1 MAGVRDEDRVTVYL
15 AHLARTGR
23 KLQSMRAAGM
33 RPAAATEL
41 RKADP
46 AFSLLEGEALARY
59 GELLEAEA
67 HRRGV
72 EGWDE
77 PVFFKGEVC
86 GHVRRHSDRLLEL
99 ALKKNVPEWRD
110 KLSVDAKL
118 TGGVLVVGP
127 PAASPE
133 DWARDHSPPA

>member
-1 MAGVRDEDRVTVYL
+1 MANVDKVPTYLDE
-15 AHLARTGR
+15 LARTGR
-23 KLQSMRAAGM
+23 KLASMAKAKL
-33 RPAAATEL
+33 RPAAVTEL

-46 AFSLLEGEALARY
+46 EFQALEAEALQRY
-59 GELLEAEA
+59 GELLEQEA

-77 PVFFKGEVC
+77 PVFFKGDVC

-127 PAASPE
+127 PVSPE
-133 DWARDHSPPA
+133 EWEKQHGGESAD